1 MSHLVRH
8 EKPEDSLNKL
18 EEVSYLL
25 KHEELADKFLKTK
38 ETRDYSKPGDESV
51 KQATNET
58 ILKAKGL
65 FKFVEKKPAGE
76 DGAEAV
82 DEPVPAINFLPDLRG
97 DCKIFEWAGV
107 SFGEYD
113 VMLLQKSL
121 QAHIVA
127 SGASSMRFWG
137 KIRGS
142 KADYYVAEG

>member
-1 MSHLVRH
+1 M
-8 EKPEDSLNKL
+8 
-18 EEVSYLL
+18 
-25 KHEELADKFLKTK
+25 
-38 ETRDYSKPGDESV
+38 
-51 KQATNET
+51 
-58 ILKAKGL
+58 KAKGL

-142 KADYYVAEG
+142 KADYYVAEGQVELKEGAEEPVEGQEPRGTGVNKFVYWVSNGALSEWTQLPDLKPVDI